1 MIKKEIRDKL
11 FGIIKEKMIPERIEM
26 LKSLEE
32 LKKAYVEYVKKNYMT
47 ERDLEL
53 IKKFPSYVK
62 QVDQIPVA
70 RYYHS
75 GIDLVYF
82 NGYHVFIDSNDL
94 CIKFDHPLPSIV
106 DSIVELK
113 DNSEAWKFI
122 GPPFYRYLNLR
133 NRYVKKLNIANE
145 FLSHK
150 NTTITL
156 IKTKFSELYELYRT
170 ND

>member
-1 MIKKEIRDKL
+1 MIKKETRDKL
-11 FGIIKEKMIPERIEM
+11 LGIIKEKMIPERIEM

-32 LKKAYVEYVKKNYMT
+32 LKKAYVEYVEKNYMT

-53 IKKFPSYVK
+53 IKKFPSCVK

-70 RYYHS
+70 HYYNS
-75 GIDLVYF
+75 VIELVYF
-82 NGYHVFIDSNDL
+82 NGYYNTNDL
-94 CIKFDHPLPSIV
+94 CIKFDHPLPSIA

-113 DNSEAWKFI
+113 DNNEAWKSI